1 MESLIKALDGIDAVM
16 AERLNQI
23 DKAKGQFPNLDQTCF
38 SIVLTFFSFGI
49 LMFSFPLLQKG
60 KFQIIRLPSI
70 YLSRT

>member
-23 DKAKGQFPNLDQTCF
+23 DKAKGQNPIIDQTCF

-49 LMFSFPLLQKG
+49 
-60 KFQIIRLPSI
+60 
-70 YLSRT
+70 